1 MSRAKP
7 TVDQRAAEQ
16 LFREAILI
24 AQNDSRQIPVT
35 AWDNEIRTI
44 IQGKHLTFRY
54 ILITALLGKATNPSI
69 NALALQAGAEVEGAY
84 DARSLCHG
92 VVVPLERQL
101 LNRSLGGSNEPFLN
115 KPARFP
121 TIALSNSVRAGR
133 DRELLLI
140 LHKVLSEI
148 ETSEQALNSLCNA
161 LRDTIAKQAARSELL
176 PQLSES
182 ADSHLRVIEFIDA
195 FVTKS
200 IEGQVAA
207 ILVGT
212 ILSTYFEQFEDFEVI
227 VHPVNQSGAS
237 SNEVA
242 DIDIKKNS
250 KIFVAVEVKD
260 KQFSEQDVDHAAFK
274 ANQYGLKSITFVIG
288 VNGICIGSSLEQV
301 AKTVLLTR
309 RVNVIFVELVSFTQS
324 VIALCPELS
333 FTTFFAKL
341 QHCANRVRVK
351 DEVFEHIDFVL
362 QSIQIP
368 SDPPSNKV
376 LERTDERT

>member
-1 MSRAKP
+1 MIH
-7 TVDQRAAEQ
+7 TCLQQRPD
-16 LFREAILI
+16 
-24 AQNDSRQIPVT
+24 AQ
-35 AWDNEIRTI
+35 
-44 IQGKHLTFRY
+44 
-54 ILITALLGKATNPSI
+54 
-69 NALALQAGAEVEGAY
+69 GAY

-121 TIALSNSVRAGR
+121 TISPSNAVRAGR

-148 ETSEQALNSLCNA
+148 ETSEQAFNSLCIA
-161 LRDTIAKQAARSELL
+161 VRYTIERQTARSELL

-182 ADSHLRVIEFIDA
+182 ADSHLKIIEFVDA

-207 ILVGT
+207 IVAGT
-212 ILSTYFEQFEDFEVI
+212 ILSTYFDQFEGFEVI

-242 DIDIKKNS
+242 DIDIKKNG

-274 ANQYGLKSITFVIG
+274 ASQYGLKSITFVIG
-288 VNGICIGSSLEQV
+288 VRGTYIGSSLEQV

-309 RVNVIFVELVSFTQS
+309 SVNVIFVGLVSFVRS
-324 VIALCPELS
+324 VIALCPELL
-333 FTTFFAKL
+333 FATFFAKL
-341 QHCANRVRVK
+341 QYYAIGARVR
-351 DEVFEHIDFVL
+351 DEVYEHIERIF
-362 QSIQIP
+362 QSIQVP
-368 SDPPSNKV
+368 SNPPSNIS
-376 LERTDERT
+376 LERTE